1 MLLQVNQN
9 QMMMMMRHDF
19 VLQQLEIVPLY
30 GDMQVAPYQY
40 IKSSV
45 NYDPSKWPACES
57 SQVSPQSN
65 ILANLDPIREDHMS
79 YISQLARHSN
89 EVSIE
94 LFLF

>member
-1 MLLQVNQN
+1 
-9 QMMMMMRHDF
+9 
-19 VLQQLEIVPLY
+19 
-30 GDMQVAPYQY
+30 MQVAPYQY

-89 EVSIE
+89 EVSME
-94 LFLF
+94 LLIFFDEPKHGFFEK

>member
-1 MLLQVNQN
+1 M
-9 QMMMMMRHDF
+9 
-19 VLQQLEIVPLY
+19 
-30 GDMQVAPYQY
+30 APYQY

-89 EVSIE
+89 EVSME
-94 LFLF
+94 FLLF